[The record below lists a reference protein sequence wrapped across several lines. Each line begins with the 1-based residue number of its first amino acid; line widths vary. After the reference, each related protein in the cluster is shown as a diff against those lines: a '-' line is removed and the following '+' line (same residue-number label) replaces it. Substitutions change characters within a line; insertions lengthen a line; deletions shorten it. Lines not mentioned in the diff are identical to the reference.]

1 MRKFINIICL
11 AFLIIWILPKFFM
24 VSIPAWEIGVRR
36 SLISGIHEED
46 LGLGYHMRLPFVH
59 SYYQLPRTL
68 QFLDYS
74 NEDPDAELKSLEI
87 RTSGNNIIYVDVT
100 IPWRIKDGEAWQII
114 REGFGDSYADKV
126 ASTCTGI
133 LRETLA
139 AMSTTDIYQTD
150 KRTKTAASI
159 LPKLNQALGQYHVMA
174 DHVIIRNIG
183 FRPEYEQKL
192 QDKQFF
198 VVQGRLD
205 EAKRKE
211 SEAIQQTDTF
221 EKAIQKDIN
230 VKREEWN
237 GLIEDL
243 KTKYELE
250 IAAIKAEALQY
261 DASRRAEADAVFAT
275 SQAEGDLAEAQAEAL
290 GNKLKAQALSTQAG
304 RTYSAIIAAENFELG
319 DIQLNSNDAQFLQN
333 FASMKAWRNFFM
345 GQ

>member
-1 MRKFINIICL
+1 MRKFINIICIT
-11 AFLIIWILPKFFM
+11 FLVIWLLPKFFM

-46 LGLGYHMRLPFVH
+46 LGLGYHLRVPFFH
-59 SYYQLPRTL
+59 SYYNLPKTL

-74 NEDPDAELKSLEI
+74 NEDPDAEAGSLEI

-100 IPWRIKDGEAWQII
+100 IPWRIKEGEAWQII
-114 REGFGDSYADKV
+114 REGFVDSYADKV

-150 KRTKTAASI
+150 KRVTNSQAI
-159 LPKLNQALGQYHVMA
+159 LPKLNQALAQYHVVA
-174 DHVIIRNIG
+174 DNVIIRNIA

-205 EAKRKE
+205 EAKKRE
-211 SEAIQQTDTF
+211 SEAIQETDTF
-221 EKAIQKDIN
+221 EKSIQKDIN

-237 GLIEDL
+237 GRIEDL

-250 IAAIKAEALQY
+250 IAAINAEALQY
-261 DASRRAEADAVFAT
+261 NAEKRSAADAAYAEAKAV
-275 SQAEGDLAEAQAEAL
+275 GDLAEAQAEAL
-290 GNKLKAQALSTQAG
+290 GNKLKASALASQAG
-304 RTYSAIIAAENFELG
+304 RTYSAIIAAENFQLG
-319 DIQLNSNDAQFLQN
+319 EVELNSNDAAFLQN
-333 FASMKAWRNFFM
+333 FASMKSWRNFFL